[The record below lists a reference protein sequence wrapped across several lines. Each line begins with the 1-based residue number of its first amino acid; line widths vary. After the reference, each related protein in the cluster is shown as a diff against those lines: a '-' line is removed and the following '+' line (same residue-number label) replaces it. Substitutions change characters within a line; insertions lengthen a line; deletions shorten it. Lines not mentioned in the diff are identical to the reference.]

1 MNTTHLFSILIANYN
16 NGRYLQEAIDSIFA
30 QTYSNWEVIIVDDKS
45 TDNSQQ
51 IYDRYVGDTRF
62 HFYYNEE
69 NKGCGYTKK
78 RCAELAN
85 GEFCGFLDP
94 DDVLLPNALEV
105 SVFALEHNPE
115 ASLTM
120 SRYYICNDCM
130 EILQKSRLLQ
140 LPPNE
145 SYLEHMD
152 YLPEQFASFRKASYL
167 ASGGINQLCFAGVD
181 QDLYFHLEE
190 QGKIV
195 VIDEFTYKYRLCND
209 SVSHGKNAFRASYWN
224 TIARYEACIRR
235 GIPSEKYAAE
245 IIRKKDQELNDKLT
259 EIDRIHASYAYRLGK
274 ILLKPFSWLKILE
287 NNISKYL
294 TNNHR

>member
-1 MNTTHLFSILIANYN
+1 MNTTPLFSILIANYN
-16 NGRYLQEAIDSIFA
+16 NGQYLQEAIDSIFA

-45 TDNSQQ
+45 TDNSHQ
-51 IYDRYVGDTRF
+51 IYDRYAGDTRF
-62 HFYYNEE
+62 HFYFNEE

-94 DDVLLPNALEV
+94 DDELLPNALEV
-105 SVFALEHNPE
+105 SVIAMQHHPE

-120 SRYYICNDCM
+120 SRYYFCNENM
-130 EILQKSRLLQ
+130 EILKESRLLQ
-140 LPPNE
+140 LLPNE

-152 YLPEQFASFRKASYL
+152 YSPEQFASFRRTSYL
-167 ASGGINQLCFAGVD
+167 ASGGINHLCFAGVD

-195 VIDEFTYKYRLCND
+195 VIDQFTYKYRLCND
-209 SVSHGKNAFRASYWN
+209 SVSHGKNTFRASYWN
-224 TIARYEACIRR
+224 TIARYEACVRR
-235 GIPSEKYAAE
+235 GIPSERYAAE
-245 IIRKKDQELNDKLT
+245 IIRKMDQELNNKLK

-274 ILLKPFSWLKILE
+274 VILKPVSWFRRIKLR
-287 NNISKYL
+287 IS
-294 TNNHR
+294 NG

>member
-1 MNTTHLFSILIANYN
+1 MNSFPLFSILIANYN
-16 NGRYLQEAIDSIFA
+16 NGKYLQGAIDSIFV

-51 IYDRYVGDTRF
+51 IYDKYADDFRF
-62 HFYYNEE
+62 HVYYNDI

-78 RCAELAN
+78 RCAELAT

-94 DDVLLPNALEV
+94 DDELLPNALEV
-105 SVFALEHNPE
+105 SVSALEHNPE

-120 SRYYICNDCM
+120 SRYYICNDSM
-130 EILQKSRLLQ
+130 EILQESRLLQ

-152 YLPEQFASFRKASYL
+152 YLPEPFASFRKTSYL
-167 ASGGINQLCFAGVD
+167 ASGGINDFYFAGVD

-195 VIDEFTYKYRLCND
+195 VIDEFTYKYRLCNE
-209 SVSHGKNAFRASYWN
+209 SVSRGKNAFRAFYWN
-224 TIARYEACIRR
+224 TIARYEACVRR

-245 IIRKKDQELNDKLT
+245 IFRSLNQERNDALK
-259 EIDRIHASYAYRLGK
+259 EIDRIHSSYAYRLGK
-274 ILLKPFSWLKILE
+274 IILRPVSWFRKIKYR
-287 NNISKYL
+287 IS
-294 TNNHR
+294 NE